1 MESSKSTDD
10 TTVHGSL
17 MNHIAKSI
25 EKNSK
30 NEEQATTLKKLFGT
44 ANLSKE
50 TIIETLTE
58 AIASNKTD
66 K

>member
-1 MESSKSTDD
+1 MESSKSADD

-25 EKNSK
+25 EENSK
-30 NEEQATTLKKLFGT
+30 DEEQAATLKKLFGT

-50 TIIETLTE
+50 IIIETLTE
-58 AIASNKTD
+58 AIASNKAD

>member
-1 MESSKSTDD
+1 M
-10 TTVHGSL
+10 TVHGSL

-25 EKNSK
+25 EENSK
-30 NEEQATTLKKLFGT
+30 SEEQAAILKKLFGT

-50 TIIETLTE
+50 AVIETLAA
-58 AIASNKTD
+58 AIASNKAD